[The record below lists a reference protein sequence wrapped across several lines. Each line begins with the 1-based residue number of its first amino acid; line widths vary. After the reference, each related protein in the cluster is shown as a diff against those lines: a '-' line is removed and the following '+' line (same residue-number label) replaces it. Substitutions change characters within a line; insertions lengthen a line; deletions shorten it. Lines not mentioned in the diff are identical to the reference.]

1 MGAGKPAPLA
11 TPLYIQGCAGQV
23 TRVTKQLVLRVRIHA
38 SLPFGDEA
46 FLLIPGDAPTLLS
59 ARYVARTDIGG
70 VLDLA
75 HM

>member
-1 MGAGKPAPLA
+1 MKINLNENLLFIVHSVAKVAGLPAPNLN
-11 TPLYIQGCAGQV
+11 Q
-23 TRVTKQLVLRVRIHA
+23 K
-38 SLPFGDEA
+38 LPFGDEA
-46 FLLIPGDAPTLLS
+46 FLLIPGDTPTLLS